1 LHQPENSEVRR
12 LALSCFGHE
21 VILPFARGELCRRLA
36 VLRQRL
42 LELLFDAE
50 RVGGG
55 ARLEFP
61 QGMAIA
67 LAPKEKSMMI
77 FSALAKA
84 MRSASWPRGF
94 AGCWKFNVWCW
105 KFNDGSAV
113 RPFC

>member
-1 LHQPENSEVRR
+1 
-12 LALSCFGHE
+12 
-21 VILPFARGELCRRLA
+21 
-36 VLRQRL
+36 
-42 LELLFDAE
+42 LFDAE

-105 KFNDGSAV
+105 KSNDGSAV
-113 RPFC
+113 RHFC